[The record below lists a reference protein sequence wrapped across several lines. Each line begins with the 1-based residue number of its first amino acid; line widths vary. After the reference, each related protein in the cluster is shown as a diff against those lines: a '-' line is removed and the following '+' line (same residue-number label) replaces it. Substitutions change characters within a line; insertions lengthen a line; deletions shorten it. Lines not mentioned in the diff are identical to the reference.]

1 MIQICICQIILIHLC
16 IINCMKDLNFSNNK
30 IAELRK
36 SNNLSQ
42 RKLAQ
47 EIGTSQ
53 ANLSRW
59 EKGLIEPSVIECWKL
74 ADYFDVSIDLLCGR
88 KEY

>member
-1 MIQICICQIILIHLC
+1 MGYDF
-16 IINCMKDLNFSNNK
+16 KNNK

-36 SNNLSQ
+36 NLQ
-42 RKLAQ
+42 LTQQQLAQ

-59 EKGLIEPSVIECWKL
+59 EKGLNEPSIIECWKL
-74 ADYFDVSIDLLCGR
+74 ADYFDISIDILCGR